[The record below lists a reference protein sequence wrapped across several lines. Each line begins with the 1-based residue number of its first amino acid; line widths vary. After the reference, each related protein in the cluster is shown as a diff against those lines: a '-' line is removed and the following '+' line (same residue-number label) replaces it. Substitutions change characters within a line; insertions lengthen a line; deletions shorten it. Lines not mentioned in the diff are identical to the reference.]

1 MGSCSPLGEEGLG
14 APFLSS
20 HPPPLV
26 RAPLVPASIY
36 STTTS
41 KPPIHLPPSTSSTVP
56 VSLCT
61 SCCASSHLP
70 ACPTLLSAFS
80 TLHPQPCSR
89 PILPLGPPLGST
101 TTHCTVD
108 TLEQM
113 SSARYRSKSASAGDP
128 RLEQTRLLF
137 GSESELLIAAHQCL
151 YRVGMQ
157 HATLSSTHIQR
168 EEHLESGSSE
178 WKFRK
183 QSTSTR

>member
-61 SCCASSHLP
+61 SSCASSHLP

-101 TTHCTVD
+101 TTHCTALCAVRKVYFSAQPNNLKLILNFD
-108 TLEQM
+108 KYYPIEHIFVPAC
-113 SSARYRSKSASAGDP
+113 SSARKIH
-128 RLEQTRLLF
+128 F
-137 GSESELLIAAHQCL
+137 F
-151 YRVGMQ
+151 
-157 HATLSSTHIQR
+157 
-168 EEHLESGSSE
+168 
-178 WKFRK
+178 KF
-183 QSTSTR
+183 